1 MIAGRVRF
9 RPPAVIGRLPRVP
22 SRSAA
27 PALGAV
33 VAIVPLLLAPGHV
46 DDLARVAAT
55 DAIFALAYVVVL
67 GLAGQFSLGHAA
79 LYGIG
84 AYTTAILTVHLQ
96 WDPMVALPAA
106 AAAGSIG
113 GLLLGLPSLRVRG
126 DQLAVLTLAIGLA
139 AQLLFLNWTQVTGGF
154 GGIAGIPAPRVGGVT
169 LADDRSLYLLAL
181 ALLIAVIAGVEVL
194 RRSRLGRAMRA
205 VQHDELQAEALGIRV
220 GITKVLAFAISG
232 AIAASAGWLYAVSVG
247 YVSSPA
253 FGITFSVLGVV
264 MVLLA
269 GSGRLYAAILSG
281 AALAVSDTLTQNLP
295 QIELAV
301 LGIAMLGAVLWRA
314 RPRQI
319 GSLV

>member
-1 MIAGRVRF
+1 MIAARMRF
-9 RPPAVIGRLPRVP
+9 RPPPVIRRLPRVG
-22 SRSAA
+22 SRSTA
-27 PALGAV
+27 PALVAV
-33 VAIVPLLLAPGHV
+33 VAIVPLLLAPSHV

-84 AYTTAILTVHLQ
+84 AYATAILTVRTH

-113 GLLLGLPSLRVRG
+113 GFLLGLPSLRVRG

-139 AQLLFLNWTQVTGGF
+139 AQLLFLNWTPVTGGF
-154 GGIAGIPAPRVGGVT
+154 GGVAGVPAPRVGGVT
-169 LADDRSLYLLAL
+169 LVDDRSLYLLAL
-181 ALLIAVIAGVEVL
+181 ALLIAVIAAVEVL

-205 VQHDELQAEALGIRV
+205 VQHDELQAAALGIRV

-232 AIAASAGWLYAVSVG
+232 AIAATAGWLYAVSLG
-247 YVSSPA
+247 CVSSPA

-269 GSGRLYAAILSG
+269 GIGRLYAAILSG
-281 AALAVSDTLTQNLP
+281 AALAVADTLTQNLP
-295 QIELAV
+295 QIELAM
-301 LGIAMLGAVLWRA
+301 LGIGMLGAVLWRA
-314 RPRQI
+314 RPRQ
-319 GSLV
+319 SENLV